1 MRRLID
7 ALHPLLV
14 PSILGLPGLAVPT
27 GLVQGV
33 PMGVQLVAARFQEAI
48 ACVQAKSLRH
58 GRRWRRRLIHVQ
70 VEHEDR
76 NVAVFRRDA
85 G

>member
-48 ACVQAKSLRH
+48 CLRAGEVIETRSAMAAPIDPRP
-58 GRRWRRRLIHVQ
+58 GR
-70 VEHEDR
+70 
-76 NVAVFRRDA
+76 A
-85 G
+85 